1 MSSITTNVDELN
13 GINYFAIMI
22 WYRDQ
27 GHSITSTEH
36 WPVVNYFWW
45 DRQFLNLELVTT
57 GGLLTIIDYKVFYT
71 IPLFTA
77 PTHCL
82 CEL

>member
-27 GHSITSTEH
+27 GHSVTSAEH
-36 WPVVNYFWW
+36 WPVVNYSW
-45 DRQFLNLELVTT
+45 DSQLLNLELVAT
-57 GGLLTIIDYKVFYT
+57 GGLLAIIDYKASYKIT
-71 IPLFTA
+71 LFTA

-82 CEL
+82 CELY